1 MVVLSTEFFQL
12 NPSWKWA
19 ADGPVS
25 FLRMLAIARELW
37 NCELF
42 VRYSAGSIYAG
53 GFQRPSLRPGV
64 LIVSEM
70 QQLQIRAREM
80 AEQVEALAAHTWQ
93 PEVDSGNPQKG
104 GRREVIPQSCPLTAM
119 AWAHACTSCA
129 CVLIYTSSSL
139 SSLSSK

>member
-1 MVVLSTEFFQL
+1 M
-12 NPSWKWA
+12 
-19 ADGPVS
+19 
-25 FLRMLAIARELW
+25 
-37 NCELF
+37 CLF

-53 GFQRPSLRPGV
+53 SFQRPSLRPGV

-104 GRREVIPQSCPLTAM
+104 WGERSNSTK
-119 AWAHACTSCA
+119 
-129 CVLIYTSSSL
+129 L
-139 SSLSSK
+139 SSDCHGVGPCMHIMCLCAHIHIIIIKIINTTATDDDGDDDK